1 MTIKQLSGLIDEE
14 EDEHM
19 QIFELEPLL
28 FAGVK
33 LTLED
38 RDTSIELKE
47 NVGIF
52 PLEVLN

>member
-38 RDTSIELKE
+38 RDSSIELKE